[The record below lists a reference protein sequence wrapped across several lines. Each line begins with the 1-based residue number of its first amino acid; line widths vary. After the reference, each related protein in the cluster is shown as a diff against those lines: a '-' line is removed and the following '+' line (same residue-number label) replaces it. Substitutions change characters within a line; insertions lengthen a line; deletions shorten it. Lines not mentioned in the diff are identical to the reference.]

1 MLKPQSYAWGIDAG
15 YAREPALLALL
26 AARGIPAPANAE
38 AVLGDDGR
46 LAAIAYDYIEGV
58 TVSAL
63 GRAARAT
70 LAREVGATLTAL
82 HATPVAEARA
92 LGVQELDLGEEIY
105 RPMVEA
111 CLPHLGPRG
120 RGWLER
126 RFASFIEGGG
136 SLAAPRVLAH
146 ADLGCAHVL
155 AAPDGRLA
163 GVIDWGDALIAD
175 PAYDLAALLAECPRG
190 FAERVIDAYEGP
202 ASRDPRHAPPR
213 RVLRRCAADLAG
225 VLRRRHRRRGG
236 APCGRAPHR
245 RAGGCCGAGRE
256 RRRAIDVSPPR
267 ATLRPRTRGAAW
279 PRSTSSYWR
288 ATASGPR

>member
-1 MLKPQSYAWGIDAG
+1 MPGADPAGARVIGEGWGATAYRLGDRTVRVLKPFAYDWEMDAG

-26 AARGIPAPANAE
+26 AARGIHAPANAE

-63 GRAARAT
+63 GRAARAA
-70 LAREVGATLTAL
+70 LAREVGAALSAL
-82 HATPVAEARA
+82 HAVPVEEARA
-92 LGVQELDLGEEIY
+92 LGVPELDLGEDLY

-120 RGWLER
+120 RAWLER

-136 SLAAPRVLAH
+136 SRGAPRVLAH
-146 ADLGCAHVL
+146 GDLGCAHIL
-155 AAPDGRLA
+155 AGPDGRLA

-190 FAERVIDAYEGP
+190 FAERVIEAYEGP
-202 ASRDPRHAPPR
+202 ASRDP
-213 RVLRRCAADLAG
+213 DM
-225 VLRRRHRRRGG
+225 RRRAAFYVDALPIWQVFYGGDIDGG
-236 APCGRAPHR
+236 AERHLGVRRIAARAAAAA
-245 RAGGCCGAGRE
+245 RAASGAGR
-256 RRRAIDVSPPR
+256 
-267 ATLRPRTRGAAW
+267 
-279 PRSTSSYWR
+279 
-288 ATASGPR
+288 

>member
-1 MLKPQSYAWGIDAG
+1 MPGADPASARVIGEGWGATAYRAGDRTVRVLKPEAYAWGIDAG

-26 AARGIPAPANAE
+26 AARGISAPANAE
-38 AVLGDDGR
+38 AVLGADGR
-46 LAAIAYDYIEGV
+46 IVAVVYDYIEGV

-70 LAREVGATLTAL
+70 LAREVGAALTAL

-136 SLAAPRVLAH
+136 SLDAPRVLAH

-155 AAPDGRLA
+155 AGPDGRLA
-163 GVIDWGDALIAD
+163 GIIDWGDALIAD

-190 FAERVIDAYEGP
+190 FAERVVDAYEGP
-202 ASRDPRHAPPR
+202 ASRDP
-213 RVLRRCAADLAG
+213 DM
-225 VLRRRHRRRGG
+225 
-236 APCGRAPHR
+236 
-245 RAGGCCGAGRE
+245 
-256 RRRAIDVSPPR
+256 RRRAAFYVDALPIWQVFYGGDIDGGAERQVGVRRIAAR
-267 ATLRPRTRGAAW
+267 AAAAA
-279 PRSTSSYWR
+279 R
-288 ATASGPR
+288 AASAAGR

>member
-1 MLKPQSYAWGIDAG
+1 MPGADPASARVIGEGWGATAYRLGDRTVRVLKPQAYAWGIDPG

-38 AVLGDDGR
+38 AVLGGDGR

-58 TVSAL
+58 TVGTL

-70 LAREVGATLTAL
+70 LAREVAAALTAL
-82 HATPVAEARA
+82 HAVPVDEARA
-92 LGVQELDLGEEIY
+92 LGVPDLDLGEEIY

-136 SLAAPRVLAH
+136 SSAAPRVLVH
-146 ADLGCAHVL
+146 ADLGCAHIL
-155 AAPDGRLA
+155 ASADGCLA

-175 PAYDLAALLAECPRG
+175 PAYDLAALLAECPRA

-202 ASRDPRHAPPR
+202 ASRDP
-213 RVLRRCAADLAG
+213 DM
-225 VLRRRHRRRGG
+225 
-236 APCGRAPHR
+236 
-245 RAGGCCGAGRE
+245 
-256 RRRAIDVSPPR
+256 RRRAAFYVDALPIWQVHFGGDIDGGAERHVGVRRIAAR
-267 ATLRPRTRGAAW
+267 AAAASRAARVARG
-279 PRSTSSYWR
+279 R
-288 ATASGPR
+288 